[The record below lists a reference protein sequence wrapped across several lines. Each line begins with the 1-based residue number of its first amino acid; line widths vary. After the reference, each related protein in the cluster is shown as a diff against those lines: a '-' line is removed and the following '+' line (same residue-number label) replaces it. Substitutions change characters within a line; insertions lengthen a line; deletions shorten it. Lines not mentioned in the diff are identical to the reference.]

1 MAQPMQRALAKPR
14 TMSPSVPPPGAVPRH
29 ANEGPMLSNR
39 KVTTITLVLALGAC
53 SKGSDR
59 PATLPDDLKRD
70 LAAASPSV
78 GDLAAAPQ
86 RFQPTR
92 FVSSVERAHTATP
105 EKRTVLAHHRTKP
118 RPVSRPAPQVA
129 TEAVPEPVE
138 AVVAESPA
146 PVSTPEAPTPEP
158 TVIAHQPTTEPT
170 SAPSPA
176 PAGSGGEVGGGQR
189 GHGGGWGGLLGG
201 LIGAVVIRGGIGG
214 VDKCD
219 PRTDG
224 RVRPTVIDRPDFGMP
239 IPTGQPTFPGS
250 RRR

>member
-1 MAQPMQRALAKPR
+1 
-14 TMSPSVPPPGAVPRH
+14 
-29 ANEGPMLSNR
+29 MLSNR
-39 KVTTITLVLALGAC
+39 KVTMLALVLVLGAC
-53 SKGSDR
+53 SKR
-59 PATLPDDLKRD
+59 TEQAATLPDDLKRD

-78 GDLAAAPQ
+78 GDLATAPQ

-92 FVSSVERAHTATP
+92 FVSSMEQAHTATP
-105 EKRTVLAHHRTKP
+105 EKRTVPAHRRTKP
-118 RPVSRPAPQVA
+118 QLVRRPAPQLAV
-129 TEAVPEPVE
+129 EAVPEPVE
-138 AVVAESPA
+138 AVVAEAPA
-146 PVSTPEAPTPEP
+146 PVSTPEAPAPAP
-158 TVIAHQPTTEPT
+158 TVIAHQPTSGPT

-176 PAGSGGEVGGGQR
+176 PAGAGGEAGAGER

-201 LIGAVVIRGGIGG
+201 LIGAVVIRGGIGD

-224 RVRPTVIDRPDFGMP
+224 HARPTVIDRPDFGMP

>member
-1 MAQPMQRALAKPR
+1 
-14 TMSPSVPPPGAVPRH
+14 MSPSVSPSVAPPGAASRN
-29 ANEGPMLSNR
+29 ANEDPMLPIR
-39 KVTTITLVLALGAC
+39 KVTTLTLVLVLVGAC
-53 SKGSDR
+53 SKRSEQA
-59 PATLPDDLKRD
+59 ATLPDDLKRD

-78 GDLAAAPQ
+78 GDLASAPQ

-92 FVSSVERAHTATP
+92 FVSSVEQAHTATP

-118 RPVSRPAPQVA
+118 QPVRRPAPQVA
-129 TEAVPEPVE
+129 TEAVPEPVD
-138 AVVAESPA
+138 AVVAEAPA

-158 TVIAHQPTTEPT
+158 TVIAHQPTSEPT

-176 PAGSGGEVGGGQR
+176 PVGSGGEVGGGQR

-224 RVRPTVIDRPDFGMP
+224 RARPTVIDRPDFGMP